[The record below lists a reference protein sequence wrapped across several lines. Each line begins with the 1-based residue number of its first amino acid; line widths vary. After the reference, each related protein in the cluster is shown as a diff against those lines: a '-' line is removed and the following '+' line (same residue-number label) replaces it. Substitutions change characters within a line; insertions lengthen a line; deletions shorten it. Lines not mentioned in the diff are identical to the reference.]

1 MSAKIAEQHLQKPA
15 YIYVRQ
21 STIAQVR
28 FHQESTERQYAL
40 RGKALE
46 LGWKDAAIRTLD
58 RDLGVS
64 GAQMAGREDFKAL
77 VADVSMGKVGAV
89 FALEASRLARSS
101 LDWHRLIELCALTGT
116 LVIDED
122 GCYDPSDFNDGLLLG
137 LKGTLAQAELHF
149 LRARLQGGKPD
160 KARKGELRFPLPVGL
175 RYDEE
180 NRIVL
185 DPDIEVQGAMHL
197 IFSLFQ
203 ETGSAYGVMQRF
215 AQLGL
220 RFPKRAD
227 GGVWA
232 GRLVW
237 GPLTHS
243 RILGIL
249 KNPSYAGAYVFGRY
263 QSQRTVTP
271 SGEVHAHI
279 HPVAIDA
286 WRVCL
291 KDHHEAYIT
300 WEEFLHNQEM
310 LAKNQTNAEATILS
324 GPSREGL
331 ALLQGLLLCGICG
344 RRLTVSYR
352 GNGGVYP
359 TCECNWLR
367 REGRGTKACMAIRCD
382 LLDRAVAERILTAL
396 QPAEIELALEAL
408 RNLEARGQAVTRQW
422 QMRVERAGHEAQ
434 LAEKRYQE
442 VDPANRL
449 VAATLERRWNEAL
462 QQLEDVKRQYAET
475 ERREARTLT
484 PEQKAQ
490 VLAVAQDFPRLWN
503 APTTQ
508 AKDRKRMLR
517 LLVQDITVEKP
528 QGTRQALLHIRWHGG
543 ACADIAVPLPPP
555 RSDQVRYPP
564 ELVQSVRE
572 LACELDDDGQIALRL
587 NQQGIRSATGQTFNA
602 SMAQWIRHSHG
613 IPKATLRHPEELT
626 VKQVAEHFGVSSH
639 VVYYWIEH
647 GILAARQL
655 GPQKPYWVTLATM
668 QEQELWNWVHNSCRI
683 QVQIAKHSKTPL

>member
-46 LGWKDAAIRTLD
+46 LGWTDAAIRTLD
-58 RDLGVS
+58 GDLGIS
-64 GAQMAGREDFKAL
+64 GAQMGGREDFKSL

-122 GCYDPSDFNDGLLLG
+122 GCYDPGDFNDGLLLG

-149 LRARLQGGKPD
+149 LRARLQGGKLN

-175 RYDEE
+175 HYGEE
-180 NRIVL
+180 NRIIA
-185 DPDIEVQGAMHL
+185 DPDIEVQGAVRL
-197 IFSLFQ
+197 VFSLFQ

-220 RFPKRAD
+220 RFPKRAY

-279 HPVAIDA
+279 RPVAIDA

-291 KDHHEAYIT
+291 KGHHEAYIT

-310 LAKNQTNAEATILS
+310 LAENQTNAEATILS

-344 RRLTVSYR
+344 RRLTVRYR
-352 GNGGVYP
+352 GNGGIYPVY
-359 TCECNWLR
+359 ECNWLR

-382 LLDRAVAERILTAL
+382 LLDHAVAERALALL
-396 QPAEIELALEAL
+396 QPAEIELALESL
-408 RNLEARGQAVTRQW
+408 HNLEARDQALMRQW
-422 QMRVERAGHEAQ
+422 QMRIERAEYEAQ
-434 LAEKRYQE
+434 LAERRYQE

-462 QQLEDVKRQYAET
+462 QQLAEVKQQYAET
-475 ERREARTLT
+475 ERREARALT

-490 VLAVAQDFPRLWN
+490 VLALAQDFPRLWN
-503 APTTQ
+503 APSTQ

-517 LLVQDITVEKP
+517 LLVQDITVERP
-528 QGTRQALLHIRWHGG
+528 HGARLALLHVRWHGG
-543 ACADIAVPLPPP
+543 ACANIAVPLPPP
-555 RSDQVRYPP
+555 RADQVRYPP
-564 ELVQSVRE
+564 ELVQNVRE
-572 LACELDDDGQIALRL
+572 LACELDDDGQIAERL
-587 NQQGIRSATGQTFNA
+587 NQQGLRSATGLPFNA
-602 SMAQWIRHSHG
+602 SMVKWIRYRHR
-613 IPKATLRHPEELT
+613 IPKATLRHHEELT
-626 VKQVAEHFGVSSH
+626 LKQVAEHFGVSSH

-655 GPQKPYWVTLATM
+655 GPQKPYWVTLEPM

-683 QVQIAKHSKTPL
+683 QVQLAKHSKTRL

>member
-1 MSAKIAEQHLQKPA
+1 MSAKISEQHLQKPA

-46 LGWKDAAIRTLD
+46 LGWTDAAIRTLD

-64 GAQMAGREDFKAL
+64 GSQMAGREDFKSL
-77 VADVSMGKVGAV
+77 VTDVSMGKVGAV

-122 GCYDPSDFNDGLLLG
+122 GCYDPADFNDGLLLG

-149 LRARLQGGKPD
+149 LRARLQGGRIS

-175 RYDEE
+175 NYGDEG
-180 NRIVL
+180 RIIL
-185 DPDIEVQGAMHL
+185 DPDIEVQGAMRL

-220 RFPKRAD
+220 RFPKRAY
-227 GGVWA
+227 GGAWA
-232 GRLVW
+232 GQLVW

-243 RILGIL
+243 RILYIL

-271 SGEVHAHI
+271 AGEVRTRFLPA
-279 HPVAIDA
+279 AIDA
-286 WRVCL
+286 WQVCL
-291 KDHHEAYIT
+291 NDHHEAYIT
-300 WEEFLHNQEM
+300 WEEFLRNQDM
-310 LAKNQTNAEATILS
+310 LAKNQTNGEAAPLG

-331 ALLQGLLLCGICG
+331 ALLQGLLLCGGCG
-344 RRLTVSYR
+344 RRLTVRYC
-352 GNGGVYP
+352 GNGGLYP
-359 TCECNWLR
+359 TYECSWLR
-367 REGRGTKACMAIRCD
+367 REGTGTKACMAIRCD
-382 LLDRAVAERILTAL
+382 LLDRAVAGRVLAVL

-408 RNLEARGQAVTRQW
+408 HNLEARDQAVMRQW
-422 QMRVERAGHEAQ
+422 QMRIERAEYEAQ
-434 LAEKRYQE
+434 LAERRYQE

-462 QQLEDVKRQYAET
+462 QQLAEVKQQYAET
-475 ERREARTLT
+475 ERREARALT
-484 PEQKAQ
+484 PGQKVQ
-490 VLAVAQDFPRLWN
+490 VLALAQDFPRLWN

-517 LLVQDITVEKP
+517 LLVQDITVERP
-528 QGTRQALLHIRWHGG
+528 HGARQALLHVRWHGG

-555 RSDQVRYPP
+555 RADQIRYPP
-564 ELVQSVRE
+564 ELVQNVRE
-572 LACELDDDGQIALRL
+572 LACEFDNDGQIAECL
-587 NQQGIRSATGQTFNA
+587 NQQGILSATGQPFNA
-602 SMAQWIRHSHG
+602 SMVQWIRYSHG
-613 IPKATLRHPEELT
+613 IPRATLRHPEELT

-655 GPQKPYWVTLATM
+655 GPQKPYWVTLEPIK
-668 QEQELWNWVHNSCRI
+668 EQELWNWVDNSCRI
-683 QVQIAKHSKTPL
+683 QVQIEKHSKTPL

>member
-46 LGWKDAAIRTLD
+46 LGWTDAAIRTLD
-58 RDLGVS
+58 GDLGIS
-64 GAQMAGREDFKAL
+64 GAQMDGREDFKSL

-122 GCYDPSDFNDGLLLG
+122 GCYDPGDFNDGLLLG

-149 LRARLQGGKPD
+149 LRARLQGGKLN

-175 RYDEE
+175 HYGEE
-180 NRIVL
+180 NRIIL
-185 DPDIEVQGAMHL
+185 DPDIEVQGAVRL
-197 IFSLFQ
+197 VFSLFQ

-215 AQLGL
+215 AHLGL
-220 RFPKRAD
+220 RFPKRAY

-237 GPLTHS
+237 GPLAHS

-271 SGEVHAHI
+271 PGEVHAHI

-291 KDHHEAYIT
+291 KGHHEAYIT
-300 WEEFLHNQEM
+300 WEEFLHNQET

-344 RRLTVSYR
+344 RRLTVRYR
-352 GNGGVYP
+352 GNGGLYPVY
-359 TCECNWLR
+359 ECSWLR
-367 REGRGTKACMAIRCD
+367 REGTDTKACLTVRCD
-382 LLDRAVAERILTAL
+382 LLDHAVAERALALL
-396 QPAEIELALEAL
+396 QPAELELALESL
-408 RNLEARGQAVTRQW
+408 HNLEARDQAVMRQW
-422 QMRVERAGHEAQ
+422 QMRIERAEYEAQ
-434 LAEKRYQE
+434 LAERRYQE

-449 VAATLERRWNEAL
+449 VAATLERRWNETL
-462 QQLEDVKRQYAET
+462 QQLVEVKQQHAET
-475 ERREARTLT
+475 ERREARALT

-490 VLAVAQDFPRLWN
+490 VLALAQDFPRLWN

-517 LLVQDITVEKP
+517 LLVQDITVERP
-528 QGTRQALLHIRWHGG
+528 NGTRQALLHVRWHGG
-543 ACADIAVPLPPP
+543 GCADIAVPLPPP
-555 RSDQVRYPP
+555 RADQVRYPP
-564 ELVQSVRE
+564 ELVQNVRE
-572 LACELDDDGQIALRL
+572 LACELDEDGQIAERL
-587 NQQGIRSATGQTFNA
+587 NQQGLHSATGQPFNA
-602 SMAQWIRHSHG
+602 SMVQWIRYRHK

-626 VKQVAEHFGVSSH
+626 VKQIAEHFGVSSH

-647 GILAARQL
+647 GVLAARQL
-655 GPQKPYWVTLATM
+655 GPQKPYWVTLGPM

-683 QVQIAKHSKTPL
+683 RVKIEKHSKTPL

>member
-279 HPVAIDA
+279 H
-286 WRVCL
+286 
-291 KDHHEAYIT
+291 
-300 WEEFLHNQEM
+300 
-310 LAKNQTNAEATILS
+310 
-324 GPSREGL
+324 
-331 ALLQGLLLCGICG
+331 G
-344 RRLTVSYR
+344 R
-352 GNGGVYP
+352 
-359 TCECNWLR
+359 C
-367 REGRGTKACMAIRCD
+367 
-382 LLDRAVAERILTAL
+382 
-396 QPAEIELALEAL
+396 
-408 RNLEARGQAVTRQW
+408 
-422 QMRVERAGHEAQ
+422 
-434 LAEKRYQE
+434 
-442 VDPANRL
+442 
-449 VAATLERRWNEAL
+449 
-462 QQLEDVKRQYAET
+462 
-475 ERREARTLT
+475 
-484 PEQKAQ
+484 
-490 VLAVAQDFPRLWN
+490 
-503 APTTQ
+503 
-508 AKDRKRMLR
+508 
-517 LLVQDITVEKP
+517 
-528 QGTRQALLHIRWHGG
+528 
-543 ACADIAVPLPPP
+543 
-555 RSDQVRYPP
+555 QVR
-564 ELVQSVRE
+564 
-572 LACELDDDGQIALRL
+572 
-587 NQQGIRSATGQTFNA
+587 
-602 SMAQWIRHSHG
+602 
-613 IPKATLRHPEELT
+613 
-626 VKQVAEHFGVSSH
+626 
-639 VVYYWIEH
+639 
-647 GILAARQL
+647 
-655 GPQKPYWVTLATM
+655 
-668 QEQELWNWVHNSCRI
+668 CRI
-683 QVQIAKHSKTPL
+683 FSFDFVSIPAFSDGRICPD